1 MGCGAGQSA
10 PQTVTQPLK
19 AEGSKVE
26 TRASLAEQKSPS
38 PLKTSARD
46 QKDKL
51 NTSKPSIGQGKTS
64 EIKKSTVTLT
74 KSPSSEKTLTK
85 SVSH

>member
-10 PQTVTQPLK
+10 SPTVTQPIK
-19 AEGSKVE
+19 ADGLKVE
-26 TRASLAEQKSPS
+26 TKASLAEQKSPS

-51 NTSKPSIGQGKTS
+51 NTSKPLIGQAKPI
-64 EIKKSTVTLT
+64 EIKKTSVGLT
-74 KSPSSEKTLTK
+74 KSPSSEKNLGK
-85 SVSH
+85 SVSV